1 MQPLIFWPWSRWLF
15 IFLCW
20 FWTVPA
26 AAQREP
32 LDLMDAGL
40 LALRQHPSIM
50 IRNEGILVADDEL
63 SASKWQR
70 FPSFGVDLNSALS
83 RSSAAGQ
90 SSDQSGATLR
100 IQQPLWTAGRIDA
113 EIDGARARRAAAEI
127 DKRQAEQDLL
137 TKVSE
142 VFIENQR
149 WRERLAV
156 AQTNVEEHRRLLE
169 LIERRSAQKV
179 SSLADLALAKARL
192 QQATAEQLGF
202 EMGEQKTLIHLSE
215 LVGVQLGRKDL
226 LSVASF
232 GVQWPSLQ
240 EAQQAAQSHSPRLL
254 RLNAEVSLAQADA
267 ATRRA
272 AQYPQLLLRY
282 EKSTGANQ
290 STSEH
295 RLMVVLEYQPGAGL
309 SSFSVAS
316 AAARRITMADGAID
330 LGVRELQER
339 VADIFNDWQS
349 YSVQR
354 DTAQQY
360 AAATRDV
367 MESSLRQFTAGRK
380 TWQEVL
386 NAQRE
391 VAQSAYASIDIVQGG
406 ILASYRLAI
415 LTGELAAAS
424 MREKKIK

>member
-1 MQPLIFWPWSRWLF
+1 MIFRQRPHWLF
-15 IFLCW
+15 LFLIW
-20 FWTVPA
+20 FWAVPA

-40 LALRQHPSIM
+40 LAIRQHPSIV

-63 SASKWQR
+63 SASQWQR
-70 FPSFGVDLNSALS
+70 FPSFGVDLNSALTRNS
-83 RSSAAGQ
+83 VAGQ
-90 SSDQSGATLR
+90 SSDQNGATIR

-113 EIDGARARRAAAEI
+113 EIEGARARRAAAEI

-137 TKVSE
+137 ARVSE
-142 VFIENQR
+142 VYIENQR

-156 AQTNVEEHRRLLE
+156 AKANVEEHRRLLE
-169 LIERRSAQKV
+169 LIERRSEQKV

-192 QQATAEQLGF
+192 QQAVAEQLGF
-202 EMGEQKTLIHLSE
+202 QMGEQKTLIHLSE
-215 LVGVQLGRKDL
+215 LVGVQLGRNDL

-232 GVQWPSLQ
+232 GVQWPNLRD
-240 EAQQAAQSHSPRLL
+240 AQQAAQAYSPRLL
-254 RLNAEVSLAQADA
+254 RLNSDVTLARADA
-267 ATRRA
+267 AARRA
-272 AQYPQLLLRY
+272 AQYPQLFLRY
-282 EKSTGANQ
+282 EKFSGGSQTISNN
-290 STSEH
+290 

-309 SSFSVAS
+309 GSWSVAS
-316 AAARRITMADGAID
+316 AAARRITMADGAVD

-354 DTAQQY
+354 DTTQQY
-360 AAATRDV
+360 ATATRDV
-367 MESSLRQFTAGRK
+367 MDSSLRQFTAGRK

-391 VAQSAYASIDIVQGG
+391 VAQSAYSSIDIAQGV

>member
-1 MQPLIFWPWSRWLF
+1 MQPIIFRQRARWLF
-15 IFLCW
+15 LFLYW

-32 LDLMDAGL
+32 LDVMDAGL
-40 LALRQHPSIM
+40 LAMRQHPSII

-63 SASKWQR
+63 SASQWQR

-83 RSSAAGQ
+83 RNSVAGQ
-90 SSDQSGATLR
+90 SSDQNGATLR

-127 DKRQAEQDLL
+127 DKRQTEQDLL
-137 TKVSE
+137 TRVSE
-142 VFIENQR
+142 VYIENQR

-156 AQTNVEEHRRLLE
+156 AQTNVEEHRRLFE
-169 LIERRSAQKV
+169 LMARRSEQKV

-192 QQATAEQLGF
+192 QQAVAEQLGF
-202 EMGEQKTLIHLSE
+202 QMGEQKTLIHLSE
-215 LVGVQLGRKDL
+215 LVGVQLGRNDL
-226 LSVASF
+226 LRAASF
-232 GVQWPSLQ
+232 GVLWPSLR
-240 EAQQAAQSHSPRLL
+240 EAKQAAQAYSPRMQ
-254 RLNAEVSLAQADA
+254 RLNSDVALARAEA

-272 AQYPQLLLRY
+272 AQYPQLFLRY
-282 EKSTGANQ
+282 EKFSGATQ
-290 STSEH
+290 ATYDH
-295 RLMVVLEYQPGAGL
+295 RWMVVLEYQPGAGL
-309 SSFSVAS
+309 GSWSAAA
-316 AAARRITMADGAID
+316 AAARRITMADGAVD

-354 DTAQQY
+354 ETAQQY
-360 AAATRDV
+360 ARATRDV
-367 MESSLRQFTAGRK
+367 MDSNLRQFTAGRK

-391 VAQSAYASIDIVQGG
+391 VAQSAYASIDIIQGE

-415 LTGELAAAS
+415 LTGEFAAAS